1 MKAVTFNIR
10 CDIQPKSEAE
20 FREMLASLPD
30 GVKAPAVRFPKGDG
44 VNAWEY
50 RKALDVR
57 AIRRASPE
65 VVGFQEILPHMGLYL
80 RRELPGYTFLGHGRE
95 KDYGGERPMVA
106 VREDVE
112 ILAYRCFWL
121 SPTPD
126 EPGSRFPVQSPCPR
140 TCAVVKLR
148 LPDGLIFRLYDTHL
162 DHLCPEAREAGLKQ
176 LLAVM
181 TEDNRQEPLP
191 MMLMGDFNADPG
203 SAEMAPIRENTLGLR
218 DLTAETG
225 PTFHG
230 YGNPEEF
237 IKIDYIFAT
246 EPFVSAHTATRLWT
260 QVTDKGTYLSDH
272 YPVEAD
278 FELK

>member
-44 VNAWEY
+44 VNAWEL

-126 EPGSRFPVQSPCPR
+126 GPGSRFPVQGPCPPA
-140 TCAVVKLR
+140 CAGGRSSVPSPTPFRPSIGRPTRRRRR
-148 LPDGLIFRLYDTHL
+148 LPG
-162 DHLCPEAREAGLKQ
+162 G
-176 LLAVM
+176 
-181 TEDNRQEPLP
+181 
-191 MMLMGDFNADPG
+191 G
-203 SAEMAPIRENTLGLR
+203 
-218 DLTAETG
+218 
-225 PTFHG
+225 
-230 YGNPEEF
+230 
-237 IKIDYIFAT
+237 
-246 EPFVSAHTATRLWT
+246 
-260 QVTDKGTYLSDH
+260 
-272 YPVEAD
+272 
-278 FELK
+278 

>member
-44 VNAWEY
+44 VNAWEL

-181 TEDNRQEPLP
+181 AEDNRQEPLP

-203 SAEMAPIRENTLGLR
+203 SSEMAPIR
-218 DLTAETG
+218 
-225 PTFHG
+225 
-230 YGNPEEF
+230 
-237 IKIDYIFAT
+237 
-246 EPFVSAHTATRLWT
+246 
-260 QVTDKGTYLSDH
+260 
-272 YPVEAD
+272 
-278 FELK
+278 

>member
-44 VNAWEY
+44 VNAWEL

-112 ILAYRCFWL
+112 ILAYRCSG
-121 SPTPD
+121 SPPRRTNRVPASRSRAPAPGPAPWSSSGCRTDSSSGFTTPTSTISA
-126 EPGSRFPVQSPCPR
+126 PRRGRRAFSSSSPSWRRTTGRSRCR
-140 TCAVVKLR
+140 
-148 LPDGLIFRLYDTHL
+148 
-162 DHLCPEAREAGLKQ
+162 
-176 LLAVM
+176 
-181 TEDNRQEPLP
+181 
-191 MMLMGDFNADPG
+191 
-203 SAEMAPIRENTLGLR
+203 
-218 DLTAETG
+218 
-225 PTFHG
+225 
-230 YGNPEEF
+230 
-237 IKIDYIFAT
+237 
-246 EPFVSAHTATRLWT
+246 
-260 QVTDKGTYLSDH
+260 
-272 YPVEAD
+272 
-278 FELK
+278 